1 MPKLANNIS
10 LTKTYVVIK
19 LTKSYMQERHVTV
32 NGNKIRYIEEGD
44 SKNTI
49 VLLHGLGGMAERW
62 FPVVPF
68 LSKKYRVI
76 AVDLIGYGQSDKP
89 QVDYTPEFFRDSI
102 LGLLETLSLEK
113 VFMIGTSLGGE
124 IVAECAATQNSAIK
138 KIVMVAPAGI
148 MKKSTP
154 VLDAYTMAALYP
166 NHESVK
172 TAYQMMMGEKKEIS
186 SQSVENFISNMTRP
200 NSKMAFLS
208 TLLGMKNSPVITEKL
223 KLIKIPAL
231 LIWGDADKM
240 IPIEYSKEFA
250 SSIPDCNF
258 VVMNG
263 CGHTPYEEKP
273 NEFSKI
279 VLDFL

>member
-1 MPKLANNIS
+1 MIE
-10 LTKTYVVIK
+10 LTK
-19 LTKSYMQERHVTV
+19 LYMQEKYITA

-49 VLLHGLGGMAERW
+49 ILLHGLGGMAERW
-62 FPVVPF
+62 LPVVPF

-76 AVDLIGYGQSDKP
+76 ALDLIGYGQSDKP
-89 QVDYTPEFFRDSI
+89 QVDYTPEFFRDSV
-102 LGLLETLSLEK
+102 LGFLEALSLQK
-113 VFMIGTSLGGE
+113 AFMVGTSLGGE
-124 IVAECAATQNSAIK
+124 IVAECAATQNPLIK

-148 MKKSTP
+148 MKNHTP

-172 TAYQMMMGEKKEIS
+172 IAYQMMMGENKEIS
-186 SQSVENFISNMTRP
+186 SQSVENFISNMTGP
-200 NSKMAFLS
+200 NSKMVFLS

-223 KLIKIPAL
+223 KLIKVPTL
-231 LIWGDADKM
+231 LIWGNEDKM
-240 IPIEYSKEFA
+240 IPIKYSKGFVN
-250 SSIPDCNF
+250 SIPSCDF

-273 NEFSKI
+273 DEFSKL
-279 VLDFL
+279 VLDFLSR

>member
-1 MPKLANNIS
+1 MVS
-10 LTKTYVVIK
+10 
-19 LTKSYMQERHVTV
+19 
-32 NGNKIRYIEEGD
+32 
-44 SKNTI
+44 
-49 VLLHGLGGMAERW
+49 
-62 FPVVPF
+62 VVPF

-124 IVAECAATQNSAIK
+124 IVAECAATQNSTIK

>member
-1 MPKLANNIS
+1 M
-10 LTKTYVVIK
+10 IK
-19 LTKSYMQERHVTV
+19 LTKSYMQERHVIV

-62 FPVVPF
+62 LPVVPF
-68 LSKKYRVI
+68 LSKKHRVI
-76 AVDLIGYGQSDKP
+76 ALDLIGYGQSDKP
-89 QVDYTPEFFRDSI
+89 QVDYTPEFFRDSV
-102 LGLLETLSLEK
+102 LGFLETLSLEK

-124 IVAECAATQNSAIK
+124 IVAECAATQNPAIK

-186 SQSVENFISNMTRP
+186 PQSVDNFISNMTRH
-200 NSKMAFLS
+200 NSKMVFLS

-223 KLIKIPAL
+223 KLIKIPTL
-231 LIWGDADKM
+231 LIWGDADRM

-258 VVMNG
+258 VIMNR

-273 NEFSKI
+273 SEFSKL